1 MTDASPVSSRMT
13 ATTGEGDMRARTWA
27 VDDADPEKAVKMNE
41 FGDSIPTQRRREY
54 TPQQFTANP
63 NYVGSAEP
71 TEMMTRA
78 VDVRRKEVIPDK
90 FSGRMPWADY
100 RRHFEVWKELNGWS
114 DQDAGQYLAT
124 RVQGPALKVLST
136 LTPGESI
143 SYRELVKRLEHRFGP
158 GEQAE
163 NFLMELRMRR
173 RGKDE
178 TLQELGQSIRDLTAL
193 AYPELST
200 DVRERLARGHFSE
213 AIDDAEI
220 RGGIFRAQT
229 KTLDEAIRA
238 GLATESFLKVER
250 SREKF
255 RPTGYIRAVE
265 DRVQTASVNDKMVRE
280 IDELKSSLRQLTEMM
295 GRMVM
300 RPRINGSQIM
310 CYACHEMGHYSDK
323 CPNRGAQQRND
334 SRTSPMAGEWPNP
347 KARPTR
353 LDYDEHQP
361 SNPRIELS

>member
-1 MTDASPVSSRMT
+1 MTDASPVSSPRMT

-27 VDDADPEKAVKMNE
+27 VDDADPEIAVKMNE
-41 FGDSIPTQRRREY
+41 FGDGIPAHRRREY

-63 NYVGSAEP
+63 SYVGSTES

-100 RRHFEVWKELNGWS
+100 RRHFEVCKELNGWS

-136 LTPGESI
+136 LTPGELI

-163 NFLMELRMRR
+163 NFLMELRMRQ

-213 AIDDAEI
+213 AIDDPEI

-255 RPTGYIRAVE
+255 RPTGYIRAV
-265 DRVQTASVNDKMVRE
+265 DHDKVQTASVNDKMVRE
-280 IDELKSSLRQLTEMM
+280 IDELKSSIRQLTDMMM
-295 GRMVM
+295 GRMEM
-300 RPRINGSQIM
+300 RPRINGSQIR

-334 SRTSPMAGEWPNP
+334 RTFLPAGGWPNQ
-347 KARPTR
+347 R
-353 LDYDEHQP
+353 QG
-361 SNPRIELS
+361 PRI